1 MSQSSQASLF
11 IAGCIRAFHPV
22 KKLKNALGQASLIA
36 SLCVPALA
44 FAAYPDHPVKLVV
57 PFAPA
62 GAVDGIAR
70 LFSSDFGKNLGQT
83 VIVDNRPGS
92 GSTIGILSVIK
103 APPDGYTL
111 LLGNIATASAPAMYP
126 KSTINL
132 KLLQP
137 ITLIGRSAYVL
148 VVKNDFPAQNVPEL
162 VALLKANPGKF
173 NYSSAGSGSAIHLAA
188 ELFKNK
194 AGVDITHIP
203 YKGAGPAMNALMAGD
218 VEMMFGSVAELKSQ
232 IQAKR
237 FRAIGVTTNTRSS
250 TLPDVPTMIEG
261 GVKDYDVA
269 GWYGVYAPANLPND
283 VLTKLR
289 KAAELTLTSDGIQQ
303 LLKRYA
309 MEPVQGGSKEAG
321 DMLDAETKRWT
332 EVITK
337 ANIYAD

>member
-1 MSQSSQASLF
+1 MPLISHHTRQLDMIQ
-11 IAGCIRAFHPV
+11 
-22 KKLKNALGQASLIA
+22 NALKKILPSIILASLIWPP
-36 SLCVPALA
+36 LAL
-44 FAAYPDHPVKLVV
+44 AAYPDHPIKLIV

-70 LFSSDFGKNLGQT
+70 LFSTDFGKNLGQT
-83 VIVDNRPGS
+83 VLVENRPGS
-92 GSTIGILSVIK
+92 GSTIGITSVIK
-103 APPDGYTL
+103 AQPDGYTL

-126 KSTINL
+126 KSSIDL

-148 VVKNDFPAQNVPEL
+148 VVRNDFAAQNVPEL
-162 VALLKANPGKF
+162 IALLKANPGKY
-173 NYSSAGSGSAIHLAA
+173 NYSSAGAGSAIHLAA

-194 AGVDITHIP
+194 AGVDIVHVP

-237 FRAIGVTTNTRSS
+237 FRALGVTTNTRSS
-250 TLPDVPTMIEG
+250 ALPEVPTMIEG
-261 GVKDYDVA
+261 GIKDYDVA
-269 GWYGVYAPANLPND
+269 GWYGVYAPVNLPSD
-283 VLTKLR
+283 VLIKLK
-289 KAAELTLTSDGIQQ
+289 KAAELTLTSDGIKQ

-321 DMLDAETKRWT
+321 DMLDAEVKRWS
-332 EVITK
+332 EVIIK

>member
-1 MSQSSQASLF
+1 MTQSSQYPFIMTVLTHAPLF
-11 IAGCIRAFHPV
+11 A
-22 KKLKNALGQASLIA
+22 KKLKNLSGQVSLMVSLLLPAIA
-36 SLCVPALA
+36 I
-44 FAAYPDHPVKLVV
+44 AAYPDHPVKLVV

-92 GSTIGILSVIK
+92 GSTIGVLSVIK

-126 KSTINL
+126 KSAINL

-162 VALLKANPGKF
+162 ITLLKANPGKF

-194 AGVDITHIP
+194 AAVEITHIP

-218 VEMMFGSVAELKSQ
+218 VEMMFGSVSELKSQ

-250 TLPDVPTMIEG
+250 ALPDVPTMIEG

-269 GWYGVYAPANLPND
+269 GWYGVYAPSNLPND

-289 KAAELTLTSDGIQQ
+289 KAAEQTLASDGIQQ

-321 DMLDAETKRWT
+321 DMLDAEAKRWT

>member
-1 MSQSSQASLF
+1 MSQSSQSSF
-11 IAGCIRAFHPV
+11 FMAGHTRTLLSV
-22 KKLKNALGQASLIA
+22 KKLKNVLGQVSLIA
-36 SLCVPALA
+36 SLFVPTLA
-44 FAAYPDHPVKLVV
+44 IAAYPDHPVKLVV

-162 VALLKANPGKF
+162 ISLLKANPGKF

-250 TLPDVPTMIEG
+250 TLPDVPTMMEG

-321 DMLDAETKRWT
+321 DMLDAEAKRWT

>member
-1 MSQSSQASLF
+1 MTQSSQYPFLMAGLTHALLF
-11 IAGCIRAFHPV
+11 A
-22 KKLKNALGQASLIA
+22 KKLKNLSRQACLIVSLLLPAIA
-36 SLCVPALA
+36 I
-44 FAAYPDHPVKLVV
+44 AAYPDHPVKLVV

-92 GSTIGILSVIK
+92 GSTIGVLSVIK
-103 APPDGYTL
+103 APSDGYTL

-126 KSTINL
+126 KSAINL

-137 ITLIGRSAYVL
+137 ITLIGRSSYVL

-162 VALLKANPGKF
+162 ITLLKANPGKF

-194 AGVDITHIP
+194 AAVDITHIP

-218 VEMMFGSVAELKSQ
+218 VEMMFGSVSELKSQ

-250 TLPDVPTMIEG
+250 ALPDVPTMIEG

-269 GWYGVYAPANLPND
+269 GWYGVYAPSHLPND

-289 KAAELTLTSDGIQQ
+289 KAAEQTLASDGIQQ

-309 MEPVQGGSKEAG
+309 MEPVHGGSKEAG
-321 DMLDAETKRWT
+321 DMLDAEAKRWT

>member
-1 MSQSSQASLF
+1 MTQSYRQYFFVASLMLITQMAKRLKKLSSQ
-11 IAGCIRAFHPV
+11 V
-22 KKLKNALGQASLIA
+22 SLIIGLLLP
-36 SLCVPALA
+36 SIAL
-44 FAAYPDHPVKLVV
+44 AAYPDHPIKLVV

-70 LFSSDFGKNLGQT
+70 LFSTDFGKNLGQT

-126 KSTINL
+126 NSAINL

-148 VVKNDFPAQNVPEL
+148 VVKNDFPAQNVAEL
-162 VALLKANPGKF
+162 IALLKANPAKF
-173 NYSSAGSGSAIHLAA
+173 NYSSAGAGSAIHLAA

-237 FRAIGVTTNTRSS
+237 FRAIGVTTSTRSS
-250 TLPDVPTMIEG
+250 ALPDVPTMIEG

-269 GWYGVYAPANLPND
+269 GWYGVYAPANLPSD
-283 VLTKLR
+283 VFMKL
-289 KAAELTLTSDGIQQ
+289 KGAAELTLKSDGIQQ

-321 DMLDAETKRWT
+321 DMLDAEAKRWT

>member
-1 MSQSSQASLF
+1 MIQ
-11 IAGCIRAFHPV
+11 
-22 KKLKNALGQASLIA
+22 NALKKILPSIILASLIWPP
-36 SLCVPALA
+36 LAL
-44 FAAYPDHPVKLVV
+44 AAYPDHPIKLIV

-70 LFSSDFGKNLGQT
+70 LFSTDFGKNLGQT
-83 VIVDNRPGS
+83 VLVENRPGS
-92 GSTIGILSVIK
+92 GSTIGITSVIK
-103 APPDGYTL
+103 AQPDGYTL

-126 KSTINL
+126 KSSIDL
-132 KLLQP
+132 KQLQP

-148 VVKNDFPAQNVPEL
+148 VVRNDFAAQNVPEL
-162 VALLKANPGKF
+162 IALLKANPGKY
-173 NYSSAGSGSAIHLAA
+173 NYSSAGAGSAIHLAA

-194 AGVDITHIP
+194 AGVDIVHVP

-237 FRAIGVTTNTRSS
+237 FRALSVTTNTRSS
-250 TLPDVPTMIEG
+250 ALPEVPTMIEG
-261 GVKDYDVA
+261 GIKDYDVA
-269 GWYGVYAPANLPND
+269 GWYGVYAPVNLPSD
-283 VLTKLR
+283 VLIKLK
-289 KAAELTLTSDGIQQ
+289 KAAELTLTSDGIKQ

-321 DMLDAETKRWT
+321 DMLDAEVKRWS
-332 EVITK
+332 EVIIK

>member
-1 MSQSSQASLF
+1 MTLKAFQKFFSPF
-11 IAGCIRAFHPV
+11 IM
-22 KKLKNALGQASLIA
+22 IA
-36 SLCVPALA
+36 SLAFTPLT
-44 FAAYPDHPVKLVV
+44 FAAYPDHPIKLIV

-70 LFSSDFGKNLGQT
+70 LFSTDFGKNLGQP
-83 VIVDNRPGS
+83 VVVENRPGS
-92 GSTIGILSVIK
+92 GSTIGISSVIK
-103 APPDGYTL
+103 AQPDGYTL

-126 KSTINL
+126 KSSIDL
-132 KLLQP
+132 KQLQP

-148 VVKNDFPAQNVPEL
+148 VVKNDFAAQNVPEL
-162 VALLKANPGKF
+162 IALLKANPGKY
-173 NYSSAGSGSAIHLAA
+173 NYSSAGAGSAIHLAA

-194 AGVDITHIP
+194 AGVDIVHVP

-237 FRAIGVTTNTRSS
+237 FRAIGVTTATRSS
-250 TLPDVPTMIEG
+250 ALPEVPTMIEG

-269 GWYGVYAPANLPND
+269 GWYGIYAPVNLPND
-283 VLTKLR
+283 VTIKLK
-289 KAAELTLTSDGIQQ
+289 KAAEVTLTSDGIKQ

-309 MEPVQGGSKEAG
+309 MDPVQGGSKEAG
-321 DMLDAETKRWT
+321 DMLDAEVKRWS
-332 EVITK
+332 EVIIK

>member
-1 MSQSSQASLF
+1 MTLKAFQKFFSPF
-11 IAGCIRAFHPV
+11 IM
-22 KKLKNALGQASLIA
+22 IA
-36 SLCVPALA
+36 SLAFTPLT
-44 FAAYPDHPVKLVV
+44 FAAYPDHPIKLIV

-70 LFSSDFGKNLGQT
+70 LFSTDFGKNLGQP
-83 VIVDNRPGS
+83 VVVENRPGS
-92 GSTIGILSVIK
+92 GSTIGISSVIK
-103 APPDGYTL
+103 AQPDGYTL

-126 KSTINL
+126 KSSIDL
-132 KLLQP
+132 KRLQP

-148 VVKNDFPAQNVPEL
+148 VVKNDFAAQNVPEL
-162 VALLKANPGKF
+162 IALLKANPGKY
-173 NYSSAGSGSAIHLAA
+173 NYSSAGAGSAIHLAA

-194 AGVDITHIP
+194 AGVDIVHVP

-237 FRAIGVTTNTRSS
+237 FRAIGVTTATRSS
-250 TLPDVPTMIEG
+250 ALPEVPTMIEG

-269 GWYGVYAPANLPND
+269 GWYGIYAPVNLPND
-283 VLTKLR
+283 VTIKLK
-289 KAAELTLTSDGIQQ
+289 KAAEVTLTSDGIKQ

-309 MEPVQGGSKEAG
+309 MDPVQGGSKEAG
-321 DMLDAETKRWT
+321 DMLDAEVKRWS
-332 EVITK
+332 EVIIK